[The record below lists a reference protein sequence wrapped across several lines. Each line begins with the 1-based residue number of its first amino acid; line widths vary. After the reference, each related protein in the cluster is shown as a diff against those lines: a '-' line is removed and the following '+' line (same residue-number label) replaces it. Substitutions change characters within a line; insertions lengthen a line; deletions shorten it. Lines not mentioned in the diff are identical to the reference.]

1 MRGRFV
7 SDPGD
12 EELLCAYQ
20 SGETQAFEMLL
31 VRYRR
36 PLFNFLLRSVRDR
49 GRAEELY
56 QDVWMRVIERCAEFR
71 GDAKF
76 STWLY
81 TIARNRCV
89 DHQRKMVFRRHASLD
104 ATVPGSAQSLGER
117 VPNPGPSTDRL
128 AMRRTLQTRIAEA
141 VEELPEDQREVF
153 LMRQVQGLAFKEIA
167 EVVGVSA
174 NTVKSRMRY
183 ALERL
188 QNGLSDL
195 EEHVGET
202 EPQKHEL

>member
-1 MRGRFV
+1 MRERVV
-7 SDPGD
+7 SDPAD
-12 EELLCAYQ
+12 EDLLGAYRA
-20 SGETQAFEMLL
+20 GENGAFETLL
-31 VRYRR
+31 IRYRR

-56 QDVWMRVIERCAEFR
+56 QDVWMRVIERCDEFR

-104 ATVPGSAQSLGER
+104 ATAPGSAQTLGER

-128 AMRRTLQTRIAEA
+128 AMRGALQIRIAEE
-141 VEELPEDQREVF
+141 VEQLPEDQREVF
-153 LMRQVQGLAFKEIA
+153 LLRQVQGLAFKEIA
-167 EVVGVSA
+167 EIVGVSA

-195 EEHVGET
+195 EEHVREL

>member
-1 MRGRFV
+1 M
-7 SDPGD
+7 SDPAD

-20 SGETQAFEMLL
+20 AGETQAFEMLL

-36 PLFNFLLRSVRDR
+36 PLFNFLLRSARDR

-56 QDVWMRVIERCAEFR
+56 QDVWMRVIERCEEFR

-104 ATVPGSAQSLGER
+104 ATAPGSSQSLGER

-128 AMRRTLQTRIAEA
+128 AMRSTLQTRIAEA

-188 QNGLSDL
+188 QHGLSDL
-195 EEHVGET
+195 EEHVREV